1 MRESRTHGTDSY
13 TVSATVLAPFLRL
26 CEEAGERTAVKAYR
40 LAEEILQTRGIS
52 MASIEADSTQRLPW
66 SVVLELYHAFVD
78 LLDNPAAAL
87 LAGARAKPG
96 DFQLLEYL
104 CRSCNT
110 IGEAIEHLGRYLPL
124 VIEMDYE
131 LHMEGDRAE
140 TILRFP
146 FELNVP
152 SGWYEFMSAYLANMS
167 MIYVVPLDTVPVR
180 EVRFT
185 HAPPQYAQQFAT
197 IFPAPVRFNAEH
209 DGAVFDASFMRHPLR
224 TADPILHD
232 ILQRAADVE
241 LGLIP
246 RLNAFITRVRV
257 AVQEHL
263 HQGARLESV
272 AASLTVSPATLRRR
286 LREYGT
292 TFTNLLDDV
301 RREHARRY
309 LGEPERN
316 IAEIAYQLGFA
327 HPPAFHRACK
337 RWFQQSPSEFRDSL
351 APHPVS
357 RLWRQR

>member
-1 MRESRTHGTDSY
+1 MRDTKASNTGNY

-26 CEEAGERTAVKAYR
+26 CEEAGKQTAFRAYR
-40 LAEEILQTRGIS
+40 LSEEALQSRGIS
-52 MASIEADSTQRLPW
+52 MASIEADSSQRLPW
-66 SVVLELYHAFVD
+66 SLVLELYQAFVD

-110 IGEAIEHLGRYLPL
+110 VGEAVDHIGRYLPL
-124 VIEMDYE
+124 VIEGDYE
-131 LHMEGDRAE
+131 LHIEGDRAE
-140 TILRFP
+140 TRLRFP

-152 SGWYEFMSAYLANMS
+152 SGWYEFMSAYLANMA
-167 MIYVVPLDTVPVR
+167 INYIEPLDDVPVR
-180 EVRFT
+180 EILFT
-185 HAPPQYAQQFAT
+185 HPAPEYAAEFEALFA
-197 IFPAPVRFNAEH
+197 APVRFDAEYN
-209 DGAVFDASFMRHPLR
+209 GALFKASFMRHPLR

-232 ILQRAADVE
+232 ILLRVADAE
-241 LGLIP
+241 LKLIP
-246 RLNAFITRVRV
+246 RLNAFITRVR
-257 AVQEHL
+257 ATVQEQL
-263 HQGARLESV
+263 DRGASLETV

-286 LREYGT
+286 LREHGT

-309 LGEPERN
+309 LREPDRN

-337 RWFQQSPSEFRDSL
+337 RWFQQSPSEFREAL

-357 RLWRQR
+357 RLWRHR